1 MMVNF
6 SMRWSS
12 IFGHKTIK
20 NSLIE
25 LKFSQNDLLNKEYAH
40 KILEKNKMLTSP
52 VRHILSMQL
61 RCMFLCAFKKQITYF
76 FRKYIKIKSEKIR
89 WYHANSPLKIELVR
103 ELFV

>member
-1 MMVNF
+1 
-6 SMRWSS
+6 MRWSS

-40 KILEKNKMLTSP
+40 KILE
-52 VRHILSMQL
+52 ILERKSMQL